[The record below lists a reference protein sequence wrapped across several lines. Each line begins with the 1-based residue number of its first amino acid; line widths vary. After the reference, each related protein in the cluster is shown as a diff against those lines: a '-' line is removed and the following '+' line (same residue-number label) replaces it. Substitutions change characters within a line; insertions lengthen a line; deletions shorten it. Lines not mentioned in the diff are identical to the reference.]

1 MIVKNIYVDKL
12 TTSIDSVVR
21 SLIANNISYTLIKNE
36 NYLELHFDNYIF
48 NIYFNKVI
56 VNNTDDNLLI
66 SAAFKTIE
74 KEMKF
79 EHPKFV
85 DSSKQ
90 KKERLG
96 FKKYTKKQMKHDRNK
111 YSPKYLNCNK
121 KVYKV

>member
-66 SAAFKTIE
+66 SAASKTIE

-111 YSPKYLNCNK
+111 YSPKNLNCNK